1 MLPTVGTA
9 YDCLGD
15 LVEGNNFNNFP
26 FGNDI
31 EILFRQLENRSGHDD
46 NQLLK

>member
-1 MLPTVGTA
+1 MLLTVGTA

-26 FGNDI
+26 FGKI
-31 EILFRQLENRSGHDD
+31 AAPQLEQ
-46 NQLLK
+46 NQTP